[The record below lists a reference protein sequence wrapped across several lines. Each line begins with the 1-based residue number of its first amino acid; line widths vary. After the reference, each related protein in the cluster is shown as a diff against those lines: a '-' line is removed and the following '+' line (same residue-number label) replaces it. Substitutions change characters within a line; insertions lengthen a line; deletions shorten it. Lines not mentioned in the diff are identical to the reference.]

1 MSERC
6 FFLTGASGFL
16 GREVLR
22 SIVRERP
29 GTRVYAALRAPAGEL
44 ESRAATLGWRAL
56 GSDVI
61 PVQADLARAKLGLSP
76 RDLGRVCA
84 ETTHVIHAGA
94 TVRFDEPLHRARQVN
109 ASGTRQVI
117 ELAAR
122 MPHLERLVHVSTTF
136 VCGDRAGALVE
147 GPATAGRFRNT
158 YERTKYE
165 AEDVAQRAMTNLPV
179 TIVRPSIVG
188 PPAAPGPSDASG
200 RAPGEQARFLLLL
213 RLYLTHGW
221 RWVPG
226 SPASLVDLVPADLV
240 ADATVALALRPLV
253 DGRWYHLAAGPR
265 AATLREVGERASR
278 TFRAAPLGFVPP
290 RLLHTALRC
299 LVWGRTRPLLDRAV
313 PYVPYLSVRT
323 RVDTTDSHR
332 VLHDL
337 GLDVPRSIETFDALL
352 ARLVDATTQPETVP
366 GAAAGTRPPTR
377 TDTDARPQARFS
389 AARAPAAETPRA
401 AGRRS

>member
-1 MSERC
+1 MSDRC

-22 SIVRERP
+22 SIVRDHP

-44 ESRAATLGWRAL
+44 ESRAAALGWRAF

-61 PVQADLARAKLGLSP
+61 PVQADLARGKLGLSP

-109 ASGTRQVI
+109 ASGTRQVL

-122 MPHLERLVHVSTTF
+122 MPALVRLVHVSTTF
-136 VCGDRAGALVE
+136 LCGDRAGTLVE

-165 AEDVAQRAMTNLPV
+165 AEDVAQRAMANLPV

-188 PPAAPGPSDASG
+188 PPAARDGDEAAERHPGD
-200 RAPGEQARFLLLL
+200 QARFLLLL
-213 RLYLTHGW
+213 RLYSTHGW

-226 SPASLVDLVPADLV
+226 SPASLVDLVPCDLV

-278 TFRAAPLGFVPP
+278 AFQAPPLSFVPP
-290 RLLHTALRC
+290 RLLHAALRC
-299 LVWGRTRPLLDRAV
+299 LVWGRTRPMLDRAA

-332 VLHDL
+332 VLHEL
-337 GLDVPRSIETFDALL
+337 GLDVPRSLETFEALL
-352 ARLVDATTQPETVP
+352 TRVAASGAPAGQAGR
-366 GAAAGTRPPTR
+366 GAAAARPP
-377 TDTDARPQARFS
+377 ARFS
-389 AARAPAAETPRA
+389 GPRA
-401 AGRRS
+401 REAEPRRVAERRS

>member
-16 GREVLR
+16 GRQVLR
-22 SIVRERP
+22 TIVRDHP
-29 GTRVYAALRAPAGEL
+29 GARVYATLRAPAGEL
-44 ESRAATLGWRAL
+44 ESRAAAQGWRAH
-56 GSDVI
+56 GPDVI
-61 PVQADLARAKLGLSP
+61 PVQADLSRTKLGLSP

-84 ETTHVIHAGA
+84 ETTHVVHAGA

-109 ASGTRQVI
+109 ASGTRQIV

-122 MPHLERLVHVSTTF
+122 MASLERLVHVSTTF
-136 VCGDRAGALVE
+136 VCGDRAGTLVE

-165 AEDVAQRAMTNLPV
+165 AEDVAQRAMANLPV

-188 PPAAPGPSDASG
+188 PPVASDASS
-200 RAPGEQARFLLLL
+200 APERHKDDQARFLLLL
-213 RLYLTHGW
+213 RLYSTHGW

-226 SPASLVDLVPADLV
+226 SPASIVDLVPVDLV

-253 DGRWYHLAAGPR
+253 DGRWYHVAAGPR
-265 AATLREVGERASR
+265 AATLREIGDRASR
-278 TFRAAPLGFVPP
+278 AFNAPSLSFVSP
-290 RLLHTALRC
+290 RLVHAALRC
-299 LVWGRTRPLLDRAV
+299 LVWGQTRPLLERAT

-332 VLHDL
+332 VLNDL
-337 GLDVPRSIETFDALL
+337 ELDVPRSVDTFDALL
-352 ARLVDATTQPETVP
+352 ARLAATAATTSPSAQPASV
-366 GAAAGTRPPTR
+366 TRPTS
-377 TDTDARPQARFS
+377 RFS
-389 AARAPAAETPRA
+389 APRARAAEPPRA

>member
-16 GREVLR
+16 GREILH
-22 SIVRERP
+22 SIVRDRP
-29 GTRVYAALRAPAGEL
+29 GTRIYAALRAPAGEL
-44 ESRAATLGWRAL
+44 ESRAAALGWRAL
-56 GSDVI
+56 GPGVV
-61 PVQADLARAKLGLSP
+61 PVQADLARSKVGLSP

-109 ASGTRQVI
+109 ASGTRQVV

-122 MPHLERLVHVSTTF
+122 MRALERLVHVSTTF
-136 VCGDRAGALVE
+136 VCGDRAGTLVE

-165 AEDVAQRAMTNLPV
+165 AEEVVQRAMANLPV

-188 PPAAPGPSDASG
+188 PSAARRAGGAGDERPA
-200 RAPGEQARFLLLL
+200 EQARFLLLL

-226 SPASLVDLVPADLV
+226 SPASIVDLVPVDLV

-253 DGRWYHLAAGPR
+253 DGRWYHLAAGPH
-265 AATLREVGERASR
+265 AATLRELGERASR
-278 TFRAAPLGFVPP
+278 AFRAPPLSFVPP
-290 RLLHTALRC
+290 RLLHAALRC
-299 LVWGRTRPLLDRAV
+299 LVWGRTRPLLDRAA

-323 RVDTTDSHR
+323 RVDTNDSHR
-332 VLHDL
+332 VLREL
-337 GLDVPRSIETFDALL
+337 GLAVPRSADVFDALI
-352 ARLVDATTQPETVP
+352 ARLAADDDSAT
-366 GAAAGTRPPTR
+366 GARVAAGTRPP
-377 TDTDARPQARFS
+377 ARFS
-389 AARAPAAETPRA
+389 ASRAPAADAPRA